1 MVCQIAGNPAAC
13 HRPIR
18 FDLVRPGWHGSRKQH
33 RTGISILVRFR
44 TPREEMNSVAPA
56 ILRDFRFGARTL
68 LKAPAFTAA
77 VVITMALGI
86 GATVSMFTVV
96 DSIVLRPL
104 PFPESARVVMLCETS
119 ARVPDRCIASPP
131 NVSDWAHASR
141 TLESAGVA
149 RSESFVAQTG
159 DGFSGVAGGI
169 ATPGFFRVLRVQ
181 PLLGRLFEDRDLDR
195 GSNRVTLVSHA
206 FWRRALHDDPAAVGK
221 TVTLDGRAFTVIGVL
236 PANAYIPE
244 LGVVDVWKPLTASI
258 DNVDNRNWRG
268 FTAIGR
274 LAPGTSLATARVELD
289 TIRAQLAAAYPEA
302 NADWGIR
309 IVDIRDQTVAPT
321 RTTLWIFFGA
331 TGFVLLIACA
341 NVAGLLLVR
350 STRRAP
356 EFAVRAF
363 LGAGRGRI
371 VRQLLTESVV
381 MSLAGGS
388 LGLLLA
394 LWATRAFVVLA
405 PPSIPR
411 LDEVTIDARV
421 ALFAVALSVMTA
433 VLFGLAPAR
442 MASRVDIATTLKGQR
457 HGARRESRLRSG
469 LVIVEMALAL
479 ILLVGAGLLTRT
491 FGRLLQWE
499 PGFTRAGLVTSW
511 MLAPSGTYRTTRAAV
526 GMLERARDEVATLP
540 GVQSVALASAGP
552 LFGGVET
559 DALSVEGGGAVDPSA
574 SASPVNWFDVSPE
587 YFAAL
592 GIAIVKGRPFDSGDA
607 AGSAQVAVIN
617 EALARRFFAGQDPL
631 GRRVTVMTHTSEIVG
646 IVADIQPY
654 RPDRATPPEI
664 YWPIRQY
671 PRLAAYLVMRVAP
684 GVQGIEKMVRAR
696 VAAVDA
702 GVQLTP
708 VVSFDERF
716 SRTLVAPRFNMLI
729 LGVFAFVAIAL
740 AAVGVFGVIAYSI
753 ASRTREIG
761 VRVALGATPQRIVAD
776 VVRRGMTLAGA
787 GMVIGLAG
795 ALALGRLFATLLYG
809 LAPTDW
815 LTLSITVLGFGA
827 VAFGAS
833 YLPARRAAAV
843 DPLTALR
850 HE

>member
-1 MVCQIAGNPAAC
+1 MA
-13 HRPIR
+13 R
-18 FDLVRPGWHGSRKQH
+18 FTQTDTGF
-33 RTGISILVRFR
+33 GISILVPIRADA
-44 TPREEMNSVAPA
+44 REGLNSMAHA
-56 ILRDFRFGARTL
+56 IVRDFRFAARTL
-68 LKAPAFTAA
+68 RKAPAFTAA
-77 VVITMALGI
+77 VVMTMALGI

-104 PFPESARVVMLCETS
+104 PFPESARVVMLCETNP
-119 ARVPDRCIASPP
+119 RVPDRCIASPP
-131 NVSDWAHASR
+131 NVSDWATASR

-149 RSESFVAQTG
+149 RSEAFVAHTG
-159 DGFSGVAGGI
+159 EGLSGVAGGI

-181 PLLGRLFEDRDLDR
+181 PLLGRLFEERDLDR
-195 GSNRVTLVSHA
+195 GSNSVALVSHA
-206 FWRRALHDDPAAVGK
+206 FWRRILHEDPEAVGR
-221 TVTLDGRAFTVIGVL
+221 TLTLDGRSFMLIGVL
-236 PANAYIPE
+236 PADAYIPQ
-244 LGVVDVWKPLTASI
+244 LGIIDVWKPLTASV

-274 LAPGTSLATARVELD
+274 LARGTSLVAARAELD
-289 TIRAQLAAAYPEA
+289 TIHAQLAAAYPETNA
-302 NADWGIR
+302 NWGIR
-309 IVDIRDQTVAPT
+309 IADIREETVAPS

-350 STRRAP
+350 ATRRAP

-363 LGAGRGRI
+363 LGAARWRL

-381 MSLAGGS
+381 ISLAGGS

-421 ALFAVALSVMTA
+421 AVFAVALSVVTA
-433 VLFGLAPAR
+433 LFFGLAPAR
-442 MASRVDIATTLKGQR
+442 QAAEVDIATTLKGQR
-457 HGARRESRLRSG
+457 HGARRESRLRSA

-526 GMLERARDEVATLP
+526 DVLERARDEVATLP
-540 GVQSVALASAGP
+540 GVQSAALASAGP

-559 DALSVEGGGAVDPSA
+559 DALSVDGGAAIDP

-587 YFAAL
+587 YFDAL
-592 GIAIVKGRPFDSGDA
+592 GVAMVKGRSFSSGDA
-607 AGSAQVAVIN
+607 AGTAPVAVIN
-617 EALARRFFAGQDPL
+617 EALARRFFAGRDPL
-631 GRRVTVMTHTSEIVG
+631 GQRVTVMHHTSEIVG

-654 RPDRATPPEI
+654 RPDRATAPEI

-696 VAAVDA
+696 VAAVDP

-729 LGVFAFVAIAL
+729 LGVFALVAIAL

-761 VRVALGATPQRIVAD
+761 VRLALGATPRNIVAD

-787 GMVIGLAG
+787 GMVFGLAG

-809 LAPTDW
+809 LPPTDW
-815 LTLSITVLGFGA
+815 LTLSIALLGFGV

-833 YLPARRAAAV
+833 YLPARRAAAI

-850 HE
+850 EQ

>member
-1 MVCQIAGNPAAC
+1 MI
-13 HRPIR
+13 
-18 FDLVRPGWHGSRKQH
+18 
-33 RTGISILVRFR
+33 
-44 TPREEMNSVAPA
+44 PA
-56 ILRDFRFGARTL
+56 ILRDLRFAGRTL
-68 LKAPAFTAA
+68 RKAPAFTAA
-77 VVITMALGI
+77 VLLTMALGI

-104 PFPESARVVMLCETS
+104 PFTESARVVMLCETNP
-119 ARVPDRCIASPP
+119 RVPDRCIASPP
-131 NVSDWAHASR
+131 NVSDWANGSR

-149 RSESFVAQTG
+149 RSESFVAHTA
-159 DGFSGVAGGI
+159 DGLSGVAGGI

-181 PLLGRLFEDRDLDR
+181 PLLGRLFEERDLDR
-195 GSNRVTLVSHA
+195 GSNSVALVSHA
-206 FWRRALHDDPAAVGK
+206 FWRRALHDDPAAIGR
-221 TVTLDGRAFTVIGVL
+221 TLTLDGRSFTLIGVL
-236 PANAYIPE
+236 PADAYIPQ
-244 LGVVDVWKPLTASI
+244 LGIVDVWKPLTASI

-274 LAPGTSLATARVELD
+274 LARGTSLAAARAELE
-289 TIRAQLAAAYPEA
+289 TTRAQLAAAYPEA

-309 IVDIRDQTVAPT
+309 IADIRDETVAPS
-321 RTTLWIFFGA
+321 RTTLWIFLGA

-350 STRRAP
+350 ATRRSQ

-363 LGAGRGRI
+363 LGAGRGRV

-381 MSLAGGS
+381 LSLAGGS
-388 LGLLLA
+388 LGLLFA
-394 LWATRAFVVLA
+394 MWATRAFVVLA

-421 ALFAVALSVMTA
+421 ALFAVALSVVTA
-433 VLFGLAPAR
+433 LLFGLVPAR
-442 MASRVDIATTLKGQR
+442 QASKVDIASTLKGQR

-469 LVIVEMALAL
+469 LVIVEIALAL

-499 PGFTRAGLVTSW
+499 PGFARAGLVASW
-511 MLAPSGTYRTTRAAV
+511 MLAPSGTYRTTKAAV
-526 GMLERARDEVATLP
+526 DVLERARDEVATLP
-540 GVQSVALASAGP
+540 GVQSAALASAGP

-559 DALSVEGGGAVDPSA
+559 DALSVEGGVAIDP

-587 YFAAL
+587 YFDAL
-592 GIAIVKGRPFDSGDA
+592 GIGIVKGRPFTSGDA
-607 AGSAQVAVIN
+607 AGTTQVAVIN
-617 EALARRFFAGQDPL
+617 EALAKRFFAGRNPL
-631 GRRVTVMTHTSEIVG
+631 GQRVTMMQHTSEIVG
-646 IVADIQPY
+646 IVADIQPN
-654 RPDRATPPEI
+654 RPDRATPPGI

-684 GVQGIEKMVRAR
+684 GVQGVEKMVRAR
-696 VAAVDA
+696 VASVDPNI
-702 GVQLTP
+702 QLTP
-708 VVSFDERF
+708 IVSFNERF

-729 LGVFAFVAIAL
+729 LGVFALLAIAL

-761 VRVALGATPQRIVAD
+761 VRVALGATPQRIVGD
-776 VVRRGMTLAGA
+776 VVRRGMTLTGA
-787 GMVIGLAG
+787 GMIVGLAG
-795 ALALGRLFATLLYG
+795 SLALGRLLATLLYG

-815 LTLSITVLGFGA
+815 VTLAITLLGFVA
-827 VAFGAS
+827 VAFGAC

>member
-1 MVCQIAGNPAAC
+1 
-13 HRPIR
+13 
-18 FDLVRPGWHGSRKQH
+18 
-33 RTGISILVRFR
+33 
-44 TPREEMNSVAPA
+44 MNSVAPA
-56 ILRDFRFGARTL
+56 ILRDFRFAARTL

-86 GATVSMFTVV
+86 GATLSMFTVV

-104 PFPESARVVMLCETS
+104 PFPESTRVVMLCETNP
-119 ARVPDRCIASPP
+119 RIPDRCIASPP

-141 TLESAGVA
+141 TLESAGLA
-149 RSESFVAQTG
+149 RTESFVTQTA
-159 DGFSGVAGGI
+159 DGFSGVAGAI
-169 ATPGFFRVLRVQ
+169 ATPGFFRVLRIR
-181 PLLGRLFEDRDLDR
+181 PLLGRLFEARDLDR
-195 GSNRVTLVSHA
+195 GSNSVTLVSHA
-206 FWRRALHDDPAAVGK
+206 FWRRALHDDPAAVGR
-221 TVTLDGRAFTVIGVL
+221 TLTLDGRAFTVIGVL
-236 PANAYIPE
+236 PADAYIPE

-258 DNVDNRNWRG
+258 DNVANRNWRG

-274 LAPGTSLATARVELD
+274 LAPGASLATARVELD
-289 TIRAQLAAAYPEA
+289 TIRSQLAAAYPKT
-302 NADWGIR
+302 NAEWGVR
-309 IVDIRDQTVAPT
+309 IVDIRDQTVTPT

-356 EFAVRAF
+356 EFAVRAS
-363 LGAGRGRI
+363 LGAGRGRV

-381 MSLAGGS
+381 ISLAGGS

-405 PPSIPR
+405 PSSIPR
-411 LDEVTIDARV
+411 LDEVAIDTRV

-433 VLFGLAPAR
+433 MLFGLAPAR
-442 MASRVDIATTLKGQR
+442 QASQVDIARTLKGLR

-469 LVIVEMALAL
+469 LVIVEMALAVT
-479 ILLVGAGLLTRT
+479 LLVGAGLLTRT

-499 PGFTRAGLVTSW
+499 PGFPRAGLVTSW
-511 MLAPSGTYRTTRAAV
+511 LLAPSGTYRTTTAAV
-526 GMLERARDEVATLP
+526 GVLERARDEVATLP
-540 GVQSVALASAGP
+540 GVQSAALASAGP
-552 LFGGVET
+552 LFGGTET

-574 SASPVNWFDVSPE
+574 SPVNWFDVSPE
-587 YFAAL
+587 YFDAL
-592 GIAIVKGRPFDSGDA
+592 GIAIVKGRPFTSGDA
-607 AGSAQVAVIN
+607 AGAAQVAVIN
-617 EALARRFFAGQDPL
+617 EALAQRFFAGRDPL
-631 GRRVTVMTHTSEIVG
+631 GARVTVMGHTSEIVG

-684 GVQGIEKMVRAR
+684 GTQGIEKMVRAR
-696 VAAVDA
+696 VAMVDP

-716 SRTLVAPRFNMLI
+716 SRTLVTPRFNMLI
-729 LGVFAFVAIAL
+729 IGVFALVAITL

-761 VRVALGATPQRIVAD
+761 VRIALGATPQRIVAD
-776 VVRRGMTLAGA
+776 VVRQGMMLAGA

-815 LTLSITVLGFGA
+815 VTLASTLLGFVTVASGA
-827 VAFGAS
+827 C